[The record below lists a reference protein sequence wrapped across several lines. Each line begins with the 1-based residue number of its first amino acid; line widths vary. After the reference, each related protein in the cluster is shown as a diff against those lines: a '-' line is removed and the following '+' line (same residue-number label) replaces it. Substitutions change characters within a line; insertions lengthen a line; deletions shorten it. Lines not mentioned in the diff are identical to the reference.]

1 MSLQHKLC
9 SIAQDTT
16 LYLINLMSRGGIQES
31 SVLNLI
37 YTCITGW
44 VFEDVYDL
52 SQSHLED
59 RILSTV
65 TVVLCFGF
73 HMLPAGCFCMGCSTS
88 AVTPPILS
96 STISASTPMYFPP
109 GKILASHH
117 STSGT
122 ISSWASFGV
131 ISASLVAD
139 EMPVFF
145 AAAAISF

>member
-1 MSLQHKLC
+1 
-9 SIAQDTT
+9 
-16 LYLINLMSRGGIQES
+16 
-31 SVLNLI
+31 
-37 YTCITGW
+37 
-44 VFEDVYDL
+44 
-52 SQSHLED
+52 
-59 RILSTV
+59 
-65 TVVLCFGF
+65 
-73 HMLPAGCFCMGCSTS
+73 MGCSTS

-96 STISASTPMYFPP
+96 STISASMLMYFPP
-109 GKILASHH
+109 GRILASHH

>member
-1 MSLQHKLC
+1 
-9 SIAQDTT
+9 
-16 LYLINLMSRGGIQES
+16 
-31 SVLNLI
+31 
-37 YTCITGW
+37 
-44 VFEDVYDL
+44 
-52 SQSHLED
+52 
-59 RILSTV
+59 
-65 TVVLCFGF
+65 
-73 HMLPAGCFCMGCSTS
+73 MGCSTS

-96 STISASTPMYFPP
+96 SKISVSTPMYFPP
-109 GKILASHH
+109 GKMLASHH